1 TSARPSPLLW
11 DLPEAAGALEAA
23 PSSSAGADSG
33 LRQELSGL
41 TGAER
46 RQMVLD
52 LVRAQAAQVL
62 GHTGGEAIE
71 PGRAFRD
78 LGFDSLMAVEL
89 RNLLTTHTGLPLPAT
104 LVFDHPSPT
113 VLTDHLLTELVGD
126 LRQDSA
132 TPVPAAG
139 GVSDEPIAIV
149 GMACRYPGGI
159 TSPDQLWDLVA
170 DGVDGMSPFPTDR
183 GWALDGVGEYAPVG
197 GFVHDADSFDAGLF
211 GISPRE
217 ALAMDPQQRLVLEA
231 AWEAFESAGVDPR
244 SVKGRGVGVFAGAS
258 SSGYGAGMHLP
269 PTAEGHLMTGT
280 ANSVISGRIAYTF
293 GLEGPA

>member
-1 TSARPSPLLW
+1 
-11 DLPEAAGALEAA
+11 
-23 PSSSAGADSG
+23 
-33 LRQELSGL
+33 
-41 TGAER
+41 
-46 RQMVLD
+46 
-52 LVRAQAAQVL
+52 
-62 GHTGGEAIE
+62 
-71 PGRAFRD
+71 
-78 LGFDSLMAVEL
+78 MAVEL
-89 RNLLTTHTGLPLPAT
+89 RNLLAARSGLSLPAT
-104 LVFDHPSPT
+104 LVFDYPSPA
-113 VLTDHLLTELVGD
+113 VLTDHLLAELVGD

-149 GMACRYPGGI
+149 GMACRYPGGV

-170 DGVDGMSPFPTDR
+170 GGVDGITPFPDDR
-183 GWALDGVGEYAPVG
+183 GWPEAVSRVTDVG
-197 GFVHDADSFDAGLF
+197 GFVHDADGFDAGLF

-244 SVKGRGVGVFAGAS
+244 SVRGRGVGVFAGAS